1 MKILITGGASGLG
14 EAITHRLA
22 ADPENHVY
30 FTFHLSKKNAA
41 KIESECKNT
50 TAVHC
55 NFLEQSDI
63 ILLQGK
69 IAELD
74 IDVLIN
80 NAYTG
85 DFIQSHFHKTA
96 VGDFLASYEANILP
110 VISITQSAI
119 DHFRKKRSGKIIT
132 VLTALLAVTATAP
145 IGSSVYAANK
155 AYLAELCKAWANE
168 NKKFNISSNAISPSM
183 MLTGMT
189 GKLDERLVEQM
200 AGQEPGNK
208 LLTVEETANAVA
220 WFVNAPQEI
229 TGMDTLVK
237 PGTHVV

>member
-14 EAITHRLA
+14 EAITRRLA
-22 ADPENHVY
+22 TDPENHVY
-30 FTFHLSKKNAA
+30 FTFHFSESNAA
-41 KIESECKNT
+41 KIENECKNT
-50 TAVHC
+50 TRIHC
-55 NFLEQSDI
+55 NFLELSDI
-63 ILLQGK
+63 KILQNK

-80 NAYTG
+80 NAYIG
-85 DFIQSHFHKTA
+85 DFIQSYFHKTA
-96 VGDFLASYEANILP
+96 VSDFLASYEANILP

-119 DHFRKKRSGKIIT
+119 DLFRKKKSGKIIT
-132 VLTALLAVTATAP
+132 VLTALLAGAAP
-145 IGSSVYAANK
+145 IGSAVYAANK

-168 NKKFNISSNAISPSM
+168 NKKFNISSNTISPSM

-189 GKLDERLVEQM
+189 NKLDERLLEQM
-200 AGQEPGNK
+200 QAQEPGNK

-220 WFVNAPQEI
+220 WFVNAPKEI

-237 PGTHVV
+237 PGKHVV